1 MVDQPFFIIFDA
13 AAVVVL
19 GWWLWKLLTPTHH
32 FVQHWR
38 WRLALLVALALSIT
52 SILFVL
58 RTWASFDVV
67 ADPFYIVGYLCLGI
81 VWISL
86 SAKVLHGF
94 ADIRFRQDVRDRNNF
109 AAAIAIGGLLLGS
122 AIAYA
127 GGNIGDGPGFHV
139 VVFSALLSTATVYSS
154 VWVLA
159 LVSDA
164 EERVSI
170 DHDVGAAMRFAA
182 LAIAAG
188 LVAGRAAA
196 GNWVDTEST
205 LVDFAQVAWP
215 VAFLVAASVV
225 AERRSPP
232 VYVAGSTAY
241 SALFAAGLIAMA
253 SVYVY
258 SLGAW

>member
-1 MVDQPFFIIFDA
+1 MVDQPFFILFDA

-38 WRLALLVALALSIT
+38 WRLALLLALALSIV

-139 VVFSALLSTATVYSS
+139 VVFSALLSTPT
-154 VWVLA
+154 LE
-159 LVSDA
+159 LTLRLRD
-164 EERVSI
+164 RI
-170 DHDVGAAMRFAA
+170 D
-182 LAIAAG
+182 
-188 LVAGRAAA
+188 
-196 GNWVDTEST
+196 
-205 LVDFAQVAWP
+205 
-215 VAFLVAASVV
+215 
-225 AERRSPP
+225 
-232 VYVAGSTAY
+232 
-241 SALFAAGLIAMA
+241 
-253 SVYVY
+253 
-258 SLGAW
+258 

>member
-19 GWWLWKLLTPTHH
+19 GWWLWKLLAPTHH

-38 WRLALLVALALSIT
+38 WRIALLAALALSIAA
-52 SILFVL
+52 ILFVL
-58 RTWASFDVV
+58 ENWASFDVV
-67 ADPFYIVGYLCLGI
+67 DDPFYIVGYLALGV

-122 AIAYA
+122 AIAYG

-139 VVFSALLSTATVYSS
+139 VIFSALVSTATVYSS

-164 EERVSI
+164 EERVSV
-170 DHDVGAAMRFAA
+170 DHDVGAAVRFAA

-205 LVDFAQVAWP
+205 LVDFTQVAWP
-215 VAFLVAASVV
+215 IAFLVAASVV
-225 AERRSPP
+225 VERRSPP
-232 VYVAGSTAY
+232 VYVAGSTAG
-241 SALFAAGLIAMA
+241 SALFGAALIAVA
-253 SVYVY
+253 VGYVY
-258 SLGAW
+258 SVGAW